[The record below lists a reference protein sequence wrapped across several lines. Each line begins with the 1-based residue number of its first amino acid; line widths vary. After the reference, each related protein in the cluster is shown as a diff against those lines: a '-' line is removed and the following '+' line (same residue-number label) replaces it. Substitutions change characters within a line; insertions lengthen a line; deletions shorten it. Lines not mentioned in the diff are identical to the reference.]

1 MKLSLFN
8 FKFKTCTSCTLKF
21 TGGTLFFL
29 FFLFIISGC
38 SARQNQ
44 TSNDDKIE
52 LKLIEKRLSIVED
65 KIDKVY
71 NRLSVIQFMVDDHEQ
86 KLKVSGNSD
95 ISDQNKETKAEKS
108 KKKPEE
114 PAGLN
119 PNKLYS
125 KGLNFLKEKQY
136 KSALDT
142 FDQFL
147 DKFPENSLADN
158 ALYWKG
164 ETYYT
169 QKEYSKAAETFKM
182 VTEKYPDGSKCP
194 DALLKEG
201 YSYIELSETKK
212 AEQTL
217 QKLIKLYP
225 FSSAAPKA
233 EVKLKEI
240 F

>member
-1 MKLSLFN
+1 M
-8 FKFKTCTSCTLKF
+8 
-21 TGGTLFFL
+21 
-29 FFLFIISGC
+29 
-38 SARQNQ
+38 
-44 TSNDDKIE
+44 
-52 LKLIEKRLSIVED
+52 KLIEKRLSIVED

-95 ISDQNKETKAEKS
+95 ISDQTEEIKTEKTEDPAEIT
-108 KKKPEE
+108 
-114 PAGLN
+114 

-125 KGLNFLKEKQY
+125 KGLNLLKEKKY

-142 FDQFL
+142 FDKFL

-158 ALYWKG
+158 AIYWKG

-201 YSYIELSETKK
+201 YSYIELGETKK